1 MIVIVE
7 GESLRIPAT
16 VAGNK
21 NLISNLSAVIKRS
34 QRGEVPAESATVVAT
49 LTVDD
54 YDSAE
59 INDGYIFELINT
71 SSLTKGIYY
80 VNFEYVVAGRTY
92 KGEPLKVVVKE
103 SVV

>member
-16 VAGNK
+16 VAGDK

-34 QRGEVPAESATVVAT
+34 QRGEVPPESATVIAT
-49 LTVDD
+49 LSVDD

-59 INDGYIFELINT
+59 IIDGYIFELINT

-80 VNFEYVVAGRTY
+80 VNFEYTVAGRTY